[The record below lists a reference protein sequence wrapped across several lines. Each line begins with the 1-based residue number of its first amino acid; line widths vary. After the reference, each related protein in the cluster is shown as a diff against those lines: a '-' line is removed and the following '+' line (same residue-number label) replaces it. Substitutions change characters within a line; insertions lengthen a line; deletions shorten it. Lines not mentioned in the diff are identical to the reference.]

1 MYIPRKLEIELV
13 KNAVARVFGKAPV
26 FIFPP
31 SEETPAWHI
40 ILLTRIAEIT
50 TQLNVGGFTGVQ
62 KVSGSK
68 TSYIETYLVSFE
80 GYPQPNHPDIS
91 RRIQF
96 HDGGCGTVLDYV
108 AHNPDISRVSPAWLI
123 LADTEKYLSPS
134 GWYSSAKFNFVE
146 EAVSAQVS

>member
-1 MYIPRKLEIELV
+1 MNFHRELEIELV
-13 KNAVARVFGKAPV
+13 KNAVAHAFGKAPA

-31 SEETPAWHI
+31 SEETPIWHI
-40 ILLTRIAEIT
+40 ILLTKTAEVT
-50 TQLNVGGFTGVQ
+50 SQLNAKGFTGVQ
-62 KVSGSK
+62 KVSESK